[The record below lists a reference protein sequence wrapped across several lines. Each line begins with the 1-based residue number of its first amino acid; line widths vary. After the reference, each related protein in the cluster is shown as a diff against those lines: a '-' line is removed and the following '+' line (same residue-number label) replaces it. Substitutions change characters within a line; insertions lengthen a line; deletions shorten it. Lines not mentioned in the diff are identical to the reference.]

1 MKQRH
6 MLKYFIST
14 LFLLS
19 CLISFSQENET
30 QQQDTIIKNK
40 YGLRVGIDL
49 FNPINAFINDER
61 IGLELV
67 GDYRVSKKFYIA
79 AELGYMENTSDE
91 DFFNFTTNGSYLKA
105 GFNYNAYSNWLDM
118 ENEIY
123 VGMRYG
129 FSTFSQTLNSYTIN
143 NDPFLDDFPLS
154 SENSQKYDNL
164 NAHWAEFVLGIKAE
178 LFNNLFLGF
187 SFSGKKMITTKE
199 PDNFK
204 SLFVPGFNRVFLNNS
219 GFGFNYTLSYLIP
232 LYKKEK

>member
-67 GDYRVSKKFYIA
+67 GDYRASKKFYIA

>member
-1 MKQRH
+1 

-67 GDYRVSKKFYIA
+67 GDYRASKKFYIA